1 MCLLPLIVFA
11 DVSVGAGTGAR
22 FASGAGAAGIV
33 FFAAAGFF
41 AAAEAPSYTYAF

>member
-1 MCLLPLIVFA
+1 MCILCLLPLIVFA
-11 DVSVGAGTGAR
+11 DVSV
-22 FASGAGAAGIV
+22 GAGAAGIV